1 MAAERSIARSK
12 IRRPRHRLTRRAF
25 VASSLAS
32 LFPARAGAA
41 DTLKTYSIW
50 PENYARPMMEAFEK
64 ASGIHVNFIRFSSG
78 EALARVVAEKNNPQ
92 VDVLFGGPIET
103 FTAGQ
108 GQGVF
113 EAYKS
118 PSWSELPARFK
129 DANGLWTAI
138 ADDPLVFMSNTAFL
152 AQHKL
157 HAPASW
163 DDLLDPAYNGM
174 IQMADART
182 SGTAVT
188 RIFSILQVHNRNE
201 DEAFAYM
208 KKLRK
213 NVQVYTKSGGGGTLP
228 VGLGQAGAGVF
239 FIVDA
244 LFTRQKG
251 YDVQISF
258 PKEGIGS
265 AAECI
270 ALIKGA
276 KNPDAGKKL
285 IDWATSPAMQSLLA
299 PNQINFIPAH
309 PAVKTDPALAAVLAN
324 AKIIEIDD
332 AWAGANRQRIIERWI
347 AEVLNA
353 S

>member
-1 MAAERSIARSK
+1 
-12 IRRPRHRLTRRAF
+12 
-25 VASSLAS
+25 
-32 LFPARAGAA
+32 
-41 DTLKTYSIW
+41 
-50 PENYARPMMEAFEK
+50 
-64 ASGIHVNFIRFSSG
+64 
-78 EALARVVAEKNNPQ
+78 
-92 VDVLFGGPIET
+92 
-103 FTAGQ
+103 
-108 GQGVF
+108 
-113 EAYKS
+113 
-118 PSWSELPARFK
+118 
-129 DANGLWTAI
+129 
-138 ADDPLVFMSNTAFL
+138 
-152 AQHKL
+152 
-157 HAPASW
+157 
-163 DDLLDPAYNGM
+163 
-174 IQMADART
+174 
-182 SGTAVT
+182 
-188 RIFSILQVHNRNE
+188 
-201 DEAFAYM
+201 M

-228 VGLGQAGAGVF
+228 VGLGQAGGGIF

-244 LFTRQKG
+244 LFTKQKG

-309 PAVKTDPALAAVLAN
+309 PAVKTDPTLAAVLAG

-332 AWAGANRQRIIERWI
+332 AWAGANRQRIIQRWI

>member
-1 MAAERSIARSK
+1 MAGERSNARSE

-25 VASSLAS
+25 LGSGLAS
-32 LFPARAGAA
+32 LLPASAKAA
-41 DTLKTYSIW
+41 EALKAYSIW

-64 ASGIHVNFIRFSSG
+64 GSGIHVNFIRFSSG

-92 VDVLFGGPIET
+92 VDVLFGGPVET

-118 PSWSELPARFK
+118 PSWAELPARFK

-138 ADDPLVFMSNTAFL
+138 ADDPLVFMTNTQFL
-152 AQHKL
+152 AQHNL
-157 HAPASW
+157 HAPTSW

-228 VGLGQAGAGVF
+228 VGLGQAGAGIF

-244 LFTRQKG
+244 LFTKQKG

-285 IDWATSPAMQSLLA
+285 IDWATSPAMQSLLS